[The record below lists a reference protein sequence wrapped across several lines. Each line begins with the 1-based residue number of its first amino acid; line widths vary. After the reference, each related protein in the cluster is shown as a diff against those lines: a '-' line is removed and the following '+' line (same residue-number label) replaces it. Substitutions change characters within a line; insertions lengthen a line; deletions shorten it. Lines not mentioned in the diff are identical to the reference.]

1 MRYRTIYLPMAEA
14 MAGMTLAAPLDV
26 NRHGQLRFSLPR
38 WHVLTEDNL
47 SQMAA
52 NHAEFIFIVEPDGRS
67 EEQVAIDTAQV
78 AHRIMEIFSGANL
91 SDPILLAL
99 FDQILTYRNA

>member
-14 MAGMTLAAPLDV
+14 AAGMTLAAPLNV
-26 NRHGQLRFSLPR
+26 SRQGLQRFSLPQG
-38 WHVLTEDNL
+38 HVLTEDNL

-52 NHAEFIFIVEPDGRS
+52 NYAEFIFIAEPDGRS
-67 EEQVAIDTAQV
+67 DEQVAIDMARV
-78 AHRIMEIFSGANL
+78 AHRVMEIFAGADFN
-91 SDPILLAL
+91 DPILLAL